1 MANYRCLSQSSSSS
15 YPDKSKN
22 KVYYNIDNPNECLT
36 ECDLS
41 SVTIFYFLLIL
52 PIIGLVFP
60 IFYVYKE
67 RKTICSEESDLNN
80 NYTAPDSNNYNNTL
94 NTSDSN
100 NNYNIDGNCPNNN
113 LIN

>member
-1 MANYRCLSQSSSSS
+1 M
-15 YPDKSKN
+15 
-22 KVYYNIDNPNECLT
+22 LT

-60 IFYVYKE
+60 IYFAYKE

-80 NYTAPDSNNYNNTL
+80 NYTTPDSNNYNNTSY
-94 NTSDSN
+94 TSDFSN
-100 NNYNIDGNCPNNN
+100 N
-113 LIN
+113 